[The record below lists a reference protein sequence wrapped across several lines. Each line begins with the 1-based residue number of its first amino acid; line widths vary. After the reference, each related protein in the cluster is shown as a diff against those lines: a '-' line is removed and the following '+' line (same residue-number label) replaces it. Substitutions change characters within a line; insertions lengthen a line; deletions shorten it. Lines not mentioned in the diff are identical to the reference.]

1 MGLTNV
7 VTLVLSTSCKSSARV
22 QLPRPIATGTKP
34 GSRHPRLRSC
44 RLRSNVSTLT
54 DDSGPPVETTLKST
68 FATSWLYQVATLLQ
82 RDMQA
87 HWRDPTY
94 IVSKIALNIVA
105 GLFIGFTFWQA
116 KDSMQ
121 GTQNKLFVSTLT
133 F

>member
-1 MGLTNV
+1 
-7 VTLVLSTSCKSSARV
+7 
-22 QLPRPIATGTKP
+22 
-34 GSRHPRLRSC
+34 
-44 RLRSNVSTLT
+44 
-54 DDSGPPVETTLKST
+54 
-68 FATSWLYQVATLLQ
+68 
-82 RDMQA
+82 MQA